1 MNKWLYLGLSILEIS
16 EIVTT
21 EFQYDYEKLKYGEK
35 AKLCYMDTGSFIV
48 FTKTKDIYVDN
59 AKDIK
64 TRFYASIYELDKS
77 LPKGKNKEII
87 LLI

>member
-1 MNKWLYLGLSILEIS
+1 
-16 EIVTT
+16 
-21 EFQYDYEKLKYGEK
+21 
-35 AKLCYMDTGSFIV
+35 MDTGSFIV

-64 TRFYASIYELDKS
+64 TRFYASIYELDRS

-87 LLI
+87 LLM